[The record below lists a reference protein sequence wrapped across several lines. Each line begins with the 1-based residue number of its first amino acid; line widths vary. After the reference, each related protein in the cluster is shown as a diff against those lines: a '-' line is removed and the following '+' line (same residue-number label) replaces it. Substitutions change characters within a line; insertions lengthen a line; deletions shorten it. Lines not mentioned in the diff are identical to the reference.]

1 MLAAVAAVGAVAPIR
16 PLAREPPYAEGAAL
30 KKKQKQK
37 TNADAKKRKYVLNL
51 KA

>member
-30 KKKQKQK
+30 KKKKNHIFPSLMK
-37 TNADAKKRKYVLNL
+37 NGVVINDN
-51 KA
+51 